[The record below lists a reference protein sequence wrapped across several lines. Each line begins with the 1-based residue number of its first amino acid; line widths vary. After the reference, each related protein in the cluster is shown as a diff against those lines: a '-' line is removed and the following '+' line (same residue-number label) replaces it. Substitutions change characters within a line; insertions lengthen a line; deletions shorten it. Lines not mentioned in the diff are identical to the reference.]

1 MDDAAPTLVTPAPMA
16 GPDAGA
22 SGLRRGRRR
31 ADRLLTLAAEQGLRL
46 LGEGDLTE
54 LMQQS
59 LAALGETTGADR
71 VYLFEGHALAGHPRR
86 VYSQR
91 YEWVREG
98 IVAMADEPLVQ
109 NLDAEVHAPYLAGI
123 LTSGRTVNAHV
134 HTVPEPDRSLLAMQ
148 GIRTILM
155 VPVLL
160 GGDFWGFL
168 GLDAVRR
175 ARRWLPVEERLL
187 ETVAAS
193 LGAGVMRHR
202 SEAALRLGAQVFDSS
217 RESIVVTDMEGRIV
231 AVNAALERMSGHR
244 REALIGASAR
254 KLDTARE
261 DEGFYARVQEALQT
275 QGHWQGEH
283 WLRRLDGAELPQ
295 WLSLSVVSD
304 AQGRPTHRVAMGTD
318 ITELKRTEA
327 QLSFLADHDVLTRLP
342 NRRLAQRSLQASL
355 AQASG
360 SGGQLAVLF
369 VDLDRFKGVNDSL
382 GHAAG
387 DAALREAATRMRAR
401 LRQGDLLARLG
412 GDEFLIVLHD
422 AGDAAQAQAVARGL
436 QERLREPMRVDGRDI
451 YLGASIGI
459 ALSPQHAQDADTLVR
474 YADMA
479 MYAAKLAGR
488 DSVGVFQPAMA
499 DLSLR
504 MLELEARAR
513 RAVEQQ
519 ALGLHY
525 QSVHDLRDGRELGVE
540 ALLRI
545 PAAAGGFL
553 PPDQV
558 VRLAEGSGL
567 IKQLGRW
574 VLFEACRQAGAWHAA
589 GLRPGRMAVN
599 VSARQFYD
607 NDLPALIRQALAEAA
622 LQPDALEIEI
632 TETALMDRP
641 EQAVTQ
647 LHRLRDQGIRVALDD
662 FGTGYSS
669 LSYLSRFP
677 VDKLKIDKSFVSA
690 AADDPRAATIVRAVI
705 ALGAQMGLDVVAEG
719 VETEGQRSLLLA
731 AGCTQAQ
738 GWLYRRALPADTLT
752 PQLPTAAAGRAQVTG
767 RPRSPAPPRR

>member
-1 MDDAAPTLVTPAPMA
+1 
-16 GPDAGA
+16 
-22 SGLRRGRRR
+22 
-31 ADRLLTLAAEQGLRL
+31 
-46 LGEGDLTE
+46 
-54 LMQQS
+54 
-59 LAALGETTGADR
+59 
-71 VYLFEGHALAGHPRR
+71 
-86 VYSQR
+86 
-91 YEWVREG
+91 
-98 IVAMADEPLVQ
+98 
-109 NLDAEVHAPYLAGI
+109 
-123 LTSGRTVNAHV
+123 
-134 HTVPEPDRSLLAMQ
+134 
-148 GIRTILM
+148 
-155 VPVLL
+155 
-160 GGDFWGFL
+160 
-168 GLDAVRR
+168 
-175 ARRWLPVEERLL
+175 
-187 ETVAAS
+187 
-193 LGAGVMRHR
+193 
-202 SEAALRLGAQVFDSS
+202 
-217 RESIVVTDMEGRIV
+217 
-231 AVNAALERMSGHR
+231 
-244 REALIGASAR
+244 
-254 KLDTARE
+254 
-261 DEGFYARVQEALQT
+261 
-275 QGHWQGEH
+275 
-283 WLRRLDGAELPQ
+283 
-295 WLSLSVVSD
+295 
-304 AQGRPTHRVAMGTD
+304 
-318 ITELKRTEA
+318 
-327 QLSFLADHDVLTRLP
+327 
-342 NRRLAQRSLQASL
+342 
-355 AQASG
+355 
-360 SGGQLAVLF
+360 
-369 VDLDRFKGVNDSL
+369 
-382 GHAAG
+382 
-387 DAALREAATRMRAR
+387 MRAR

-599 VSARQFYD
+599 VSARQ
-607 NDLPALIRQALAEAA
+607 
-622 LQPDALEIEI
+622 EIEI